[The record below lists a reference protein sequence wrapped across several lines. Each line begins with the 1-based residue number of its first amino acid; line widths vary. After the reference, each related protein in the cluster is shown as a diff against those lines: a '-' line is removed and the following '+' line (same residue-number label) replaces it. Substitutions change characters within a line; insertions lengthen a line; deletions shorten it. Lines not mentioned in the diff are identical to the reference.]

1 MELTLEFKDFYN
13 VDFGR
18 PDNLQSQLSLDET
31 KSNIERVR
39 NIVKSFNDDH
49 TLLEEYLKN
58 SDKNEVL
65 CTIYI
70 FLQETGDITNDLK
83 SVLLKYTDELRA
95 IKEYNKPSLST
106 YSMW

>member
-18 PDNLQSQLSLDET
+18 TNNLQSQLNLDEI

-39 NIVKSFNDDH
+39 NIVKSFNGDH

-58 SDKNEVL
+58 SDKTEVL
-65 CTIYI
+65 STIYI
-70 FLQETGDITNDLK
+70 ILLETVSITSGLK
-83 SVLLKYTDELRA
+83 SVLLKYSDELRA
-95 IKEYNKPSLST
+95 IKEYNKPKK
-106 YSMW
+106 